1 MINYNLIKEI
11 LPLISN
17 KQLEELTKLEYI
29 LKEENTKVNLVS
41 RKDID
46 FLFEHH
52 ILHSLL
58 VCKLINFEN
67 VRTVIDV
74 GTGGGFPGLPIS
86 IYFDKI
92 LFTLLDSKM
101 KKINSIGNI
110 INKLGV
116 KNVDLACD
124 RVENIKCKYDVV
136 LGRGVCCVDKFYTIT
151 NHLLNDNGQII
162 YLNGVNDK
170 VINCK
175 NINVEYFNINK
186 ILDIDFY
193 SEKQVVLIKKKK
205 IN

>member
-46 FLFEHH
+46 SLFEHH

-92 LFTLLDSKM
+92 LFTLLDSKI

-116 KNVDLACD
+116 KNVDLVCD

-151 NHLLNDNGQII
+151 NHLLNDNGKII
-162 YLNGVNDK
+162 YLNGVNDRI
-170 VINCK
+170 INCK

>member
-1 MINYNLIKEI
+1 MISINLLKKVVPEI
-11 LPLISN
+11 L
-17 KQLEELTKLEYI
+17 EEKLEK
-29 LKEENTKVNLVS
+29 LSELENVFKEENKKVNLVS

-92 LFTLLDSKM
+92 LFTLLDSKI

-116 KNVDLACD
+116 KNVDLVCD

-136 LGRGVCCVDKFYTIT
+136 LGRGVCCVCGTRR
-151 NHLLNDNGQII
+151 LRPPAR
-162 YLNGVNDK
+162 
-170 VINCK
+170 
-175 NINVEYFNINK
+175 
-186 ILDIDFY
+186 
-193 SEKQVVLIKKKK
+193 
-205 IN
+205 